1 MLKMKK
7 SNILLGVFSAL
18 LLASC
23 GKDIEVEKN
32 LTTDWAVDEEVIN
45 SDIRT
50 FVGYDPRYDWAM
62 LEKKVEEI
70 PMITFSTLNIVEQ
83 NEREIKVNLLKPL
96 TQSAEVVLEY
106 NPSAFEKVKAEY
118 DGFEL
123 GDANLVQVVEGEKT
137 LAAGDQATKFK
148 IAITNQPG
156 FTRKVIVPFSVK
168 VRQGDLK
175 LVENHQDLLV
185 KIVPE
190 VVKLEYSVNPREF
203 TGGIYYGE
211 PILLNSNGAITVK
224 LSRPVPTN
232 FTIGLERDD
241 TLLPSGQVLAQAG
254 IEGTSLASAT
264 FQNVTERQL
273 RLSLQTLDPATT
285 HGKYALPLKLVI
297 TDENGQTHAVPNGEI
312 IVQINIMVRENLTFT
327 EDDMIDYR
335 WRSIPKN
342 TITAT
347 NPNRAFNNIEGDQN
361 DYVYL
366 RTSQNFRMNFDQQ
379 RTVKGLLVRSLSGI
393 YGTNYRMKEFSIYAV
408 QGGVENYEGKFSV
421 QQKENDL
428 YLIKFTE
435 PLEDIDSIILKD
447 IKANNDNTT
456 YLISE
461 IDVYE

>member
-1 MLKMKK
+1 MKRN
-7 SNILLGVFSAL
+7 NIYLGVFSAL

-32 LTTDWAVDEEVIN
+32 LTTDWVVDEEVTN
-45 SDIRT
+45 NDIRT

-96 TQSAEVVLEY
+96 TQSAEIVLEY

-123 GDANLVQVVEGEKT
+123 GDANLVQVLEGEKA
-137 LAAGDQATKFK
+137 LAVGDQATQFK

-168 VRQGDLK
+168 IKQGDLK
-175 LVENHQDLLV
+175 LVENYQDLLV

-203 TGGIYYGE
+203 TGIIYYGE
-211 PILLNSNGAITVK
+211 PILLNPNGAISVK
-224 LSRPVPTN
+224 LSRPIPTN
-232 FTIGLERDD
+232 FTIGLERDNA
-241 TLLPSGQVLAQAG
+241 LLPSGQVLAQAG
-254 IEGTSLASAT
+254 IEGTSLASAN
-264 FQNVTERQL
+264 FQNATERQL
-273 RLSLQTLDPATT
+273 RLSLQSLDPATT
-285 HGKYALPLKLVI
+285 HGKYALPLKLVL

-312 IVQINIMVRENLTFT
+312 IVQINIVVRENLTFT

-335 WRSIPKN
+335 WRSIDKS

-366 RTSQNFRMNFDQQ
+366 RDTQNFRMNFDQQ
-379 RTVKGLLVRSLSGI
+379 RTIKGMLIRSLSGI
-393 YGTNYRMKEFSIYAV
+393 YGVNYRMKEFSVYAV

-421 QQKENDL
+421 EQKGNDL

-435 PLEDIDSIILKD
+435 PLEDVDAIILKD
-447 IKANNDNTT
+447 IKVNNGNTS

-461 IDVYE
+461 IDIYE